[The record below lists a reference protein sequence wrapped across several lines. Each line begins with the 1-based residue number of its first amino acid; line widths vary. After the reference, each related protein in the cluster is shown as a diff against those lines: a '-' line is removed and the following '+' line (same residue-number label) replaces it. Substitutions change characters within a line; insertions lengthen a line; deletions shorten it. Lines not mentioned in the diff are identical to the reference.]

1 MQPLKRGDRFLGTM
15 NETLDLVKPVTIR
28 QFQEKYL
35 FTTWRDILVSVT
47 FSHRVDGHN
56 QYIGVTL

>member
-1 MQPLKRGDRFLGTM
+1 MQLLKRGDRFQGTM
-15 NETLDLVKPVTIR
+15 NEILDLVKPVTIR

-35 FTTWRDILVSVT
+35 FTAWRDILVSVT
-47 FSHRVDGHN
+47 FSHRVDGNN

>member
-1 MQPLKRGDRFLGTM
+1 MQPLKRGDRFQGTM
-15 NETLDLVKPVTIR
+15 NEILDLVKPVTIR

-35 FTTWRDILVSVT
+35 FTTWCDILVSVT
-47 FSHRVDGHN
+47 FSHRVDGNN